1 MKEKPVAGSPFF
13 GAFPSDRLLKA
24 TNDVSVH
31 FFPYAAI
38 PVNCTSEL
46 RVIFEVTTC
55 KDTRCVF
62 VINKTLRIFRHFQSL
77 VVSLVHQAS
86 RSCSV
91 SKQVRVKGRLRLRV
105 SSVLVSSLSWGSWPD
120 SILLTLNLWRPDLLE
135 FGSDRFLCRLY
146 VFTYTNISS

>member
-55 KDTRCVF
+55 KNTRCVF
-62 VINKTLRIFRHFQSL
+62 VINKTRRIFRHFQSL

-105 SSVLVSSLSWGSWPD
+105 SQFRPGVEPLLGLLARLNTTD
-120 SILLTLNLWRPDLLE
+120 SQFVAPRLTRI
-135 FGSDRFLCRLY
+135 R
-146 VFTYTNISS
+146 V